1 MHHLVK
7 IKTNTTVKITPLILA
22 FCFSLS
28 LTAQN
33 DKAER
38 LTAFIEQTLAATD
51 NLTGLSVAV
60 AGPDGAVYT
69 KGFGYADQAQRVA
82 VTPETSFYIASCTKA
97 YNGLLSSILAEEGLL
112 DLERPILEYRPFRSF
127 ERQKVF
133 EGITVL
139 DLLTHQ
145 SGIENPYLS
154 TLLAYSGDYTD
165 AQVLRLIEEE
175 TQANE
180 TGKAFSYTN
189 FGYYLL
195 DALLQAELGKSWRDL
210 LQEKVFTPLGMMH
223 TTAYASKVSTPS
235 EAVPYDGLYQEEIS
249 PVYLTKADATMHAAG
264 GLMTTGKDAAQ
275 FLAYYLNPKE
285 GPYPAEVVRQSYQKE
300 VSTAH
305 GFTDAFH
312 ADGYAMGWRTGAYA
326 GQPMAYHFGGY
337 PGFFSSL
344 SFMPEAK
351 LGVAVLANNNIS
363 GQLAIRVT
371 QYAYDL
377 YLGNDQAL
385 KKHERQAAR
394 HLKKQLKRYRKFEAK
409 HQAKLAKRTWQLAL
423 PKSAYAGTYRNP
435 HLGKVTVALE
445 SGKLVA
451 RMGQIRTV
459 ATPYPHD
466 NCARVEMAPGSGM
479 VICFGVEDGRVKDF
493 SFGRDLFERVE

>member
-1 MHHLVK
+1 M
-7 IKTNTTVKITPLILA
+7 KITALILA
-22 FCFSLS
+22 LFFSLS

-38 LTAFIEQTLAATD
+38 LTAFIEHTLAATGD
-51 NLTGLSVAV
+51 LTGLSVVV
-60 AGPDGAVYT
+60 AGPGGALYT
-69 KGFGYADQAQRVA
+69 QGFGYANRTTQVQ
-82 VTPETSFYIASCTKA
+82 VTPATSFYIASCTKA

-112 DLERPILEYRPFRSF
+112 DLERPILEYRPFQSF
-127 ERQKVF
+127 ERQEVF

-165 AQVLRLIEEE
+165 TQILRLIEEE

-180 TGKAFSYTN
+180 TGKAFRYTN

-249 PVYLTKADATMHAAG
+249 PIYLTKADATMHAAG
-264 GLMTTGKDAAQ
+264 GLMTTGEDAAR
-275 FLAYYLNPKE
+275 FLSYYLNPE
-285 GPYPAEVVRQSYQKE
+285 QGPYPVSVVQASYQKRVQGDHE
-300 VSTAH
+300 V
-305 GFTDAFH
+305 TDAFN
-312 ADGYAMGWRTGAYA
+312 ADGYALGWRTGSYA
-326 GQPMAYHFGGY
+326 DQQMAYHFGGY

-344 SFMPEAK
+344 SFMPDAG
-351 LGVAVLANNNIS
+351 LSVVVLANNNIS
-363 GQLAIRVT
+363 GQLAIKVT

-377 YLGNDQAL
+377 YLGNEQAV

-394 HLKKQLKRYRKFEAK
+394 QLQKKLKRYRKFEAK
-409 HQAKLAKRTWQLAL
+409 HKAKLAERTWQLTL
-423 PKSAYAGTYRNP
+423 PRSAYTGTYRNE
-435 HLGKVTVALE
+435 HMGDVTVALE
-445 SGKLVA
+445 AGNLVA

-479 VICFGVEDGRVKDF
+479 VICFGVEDGKVVDF
-493 SFGRDLFERVE
+493 SFGRDLFERVED